1 MDERFMVAVFV
12 AGTELQMAVEKETQ
26 VVLEARED
34 EMLIVRVAGKNDLVG
49 VDVVFSDGGDLF
61 RFGKSRTQCAQD
73 GETGNAQAARGGKL
87 VREKKS
93 APERDAGVDQTEQHR
108 GAHQTEAR
116 HQQNRK
122 EKGGSERAEIIEGKH
137 VRDDV
142 AKLIAVADDAHQQ
155 RNFKPDQN
163 AHDNDQRV
171 QNQFESLREGKRKH
185 QQRGGKAADHAKQK
199 FDPNEAIREATV
211 YLAGKSAADAHREQ
225 IRADDG
231 GELKDAVPDQIACER
246 AGDKLVDEA
255 ASRDQQHG
263 NEHQDAHKLV
273 DRGSN
278 DDADAQRHGA
288 DKNGER
294 HVVLLH
300 DLLPKMIRRELIHHH
315 ERDDE
320 DEDSDKREDQCSDDI
335 AEGNEVHLI
344 CLLRN
349 GDSRRKPSGTSRDYR
364 GRTSE
369 RF

>member
-12 AGTELQMAVEKETQ
+12 AGTELQVAVEKETQ

-34 EMLIVRVAGKNDLVG
+34 EMLIMGVAGKNDLVG
-49 VDVVFSDGGDLF
+49 VDVVFGRGGDLF
-61 RFGKSRTQCAQD
+61 RFGKSRAQCAQD
-73 GETGNAQAARGGKL
+73 GETGNAQVARGGKL
-87 VREKKS
+87 VGEKKS
-93 APERDAGVDQTEQHR
+93 APERDASVDQAEQHR

-122 EKGGSERAEIIEGKH
+122 QERGSQRAKVIEGEH

-155 RNFKPDQN
+155 RNLQPHQN
-163 AHDNDQRV
+163 THHNDQRV

-185 QQRGGKAADHAKQK
+185 QQRRGKAADDAEKK
-199 FDPNEAIREATV
+199 LDPHEAIREAAIDV
-211 YLAGKSAADAHREQ
+211 AGKSAADALGEK

-231 GELKDAVPDQIACER
+231 GELKDAVSDEIAGER

-263 NEHQDAHKLV
+263 NKHQDAHNLV
-273 DRGSN
+273 NRGGN
-278 DDADAQRHGA
+278 DDADAERHGA
-288 DKNGER
+288 DKNGKR

-300 DLLPKMIRRELIHHH
+300 DFFPKMIRRELVHHH
-315 ERDDE
+315 KRDDE

-335 AEGNEVHLI
+335 AERNEIHLI
-344 CLLRN
+344 CLLCN
-349 GDSRRKPSGTSRDYR
+349 GDSRRKPNGTSRDYR

-369 RF
+369 RS